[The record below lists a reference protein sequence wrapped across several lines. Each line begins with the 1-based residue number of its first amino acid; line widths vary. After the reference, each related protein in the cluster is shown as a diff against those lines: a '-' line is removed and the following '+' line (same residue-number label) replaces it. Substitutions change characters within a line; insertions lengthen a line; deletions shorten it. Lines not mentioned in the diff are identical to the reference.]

1 MTPLNTPLENGQE
14 PRTSPDTFP
23 DKPADVPGQS
33 VKESMVTFWAWFQD
47 QPPERQE
54 AYRQSVRD
62 ANNEDLTHL
71 AHRKRKPHDHRNASN
86 RRK

>member
-1 MTPLNTPLENGQE
+1 MTT
-14 PRTSPDTFP
+14 PDTFQ

-62 ANNEDLTHL
+62 ANNE
-71 AHRKRKPHDHRNASN
+71 N
-86 RRK
+86 